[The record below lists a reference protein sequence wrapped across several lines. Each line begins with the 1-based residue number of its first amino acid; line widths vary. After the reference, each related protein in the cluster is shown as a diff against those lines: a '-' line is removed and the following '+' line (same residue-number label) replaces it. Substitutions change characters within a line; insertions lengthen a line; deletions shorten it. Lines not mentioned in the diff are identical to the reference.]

1 MLTDANNV
9 AASANQ
15 LVDVLDCF
23 TMDLGLHNKTAL
35 VTGANRGTGQ
45 VIASMLAAE
54 GATVLTHANTPAE
67 GADLVADIATT
78 EGCQQLLEQ
87 LADRPVDILVNNYG
101 SANRHNWQDTDTDK
115 WLEMYQVNVLSAARL
130 AQGLMAG
137 MTQAGWGRIVNLGT
151 IGSHQPNNIMPAY
164 YAAKGAL
171 ATLGVSLAKE
181 LGGTGI
187 TVNTV
192 SPGLILTDEVEAAYR
207 VRAEKKGWGED
218 WEAMAV
224 QTDFPNPC
232 GRIARREEVA
242 DLVVFLCSERAAYIN
257 GQNIRIDGGAVRYV

>member
-1 MLTDANNV
+1 
-9 AASANQ
+9 
-15 LVDVLDCF
+15 
-23 TMDLGLHNKTAL
+23 MDLGLHNKTAL
-35 VTGANRGTGQ
+35 VTGADRGTGQ
-45 VIASMLAAE
+45 IIASVLAAE
-54 GATVLTHANTPAE
+54 GTTVLTHANAA
-67 GADLVADIATT
+67 ADSADFVADITSDQ
-78 EGCQQLLEQ
+78 GCEQLIQQ
-87 LADRPVDILVNNYG
+87 LADTRVDILVNNYG
-101 SANRHNWQDTDTDK
+101 SANRHSWQDTKTDK

-130 AQGLMAG
+130 AQGLMNG
-137 MTQAGWGRIVNLGT
+137 MKQSGWGRIINLGT

-192 SPGLILTDEVEAAYR
+192 SPGLILTAEVEAAYR
-207 VRAEKKGWGED
+207 ARAAKKGWGED